1 MEQET
6 NFSKFGKSFQEDLCH
21 LILNDRPFADQM
33 FEVLDLNFLELKHL
47 RVFVERIR
55 RYRKKYGVHPTSNIM
70 HSIIRTGLDGEAE
83 SVKVRIREYYAR
95 VLAKGEIPSSSEY
108 IKDTALDFC
117 KKQKLKEALIK
128 SVDLIKSSSYDEVS
142 KVIDN
147 ALKLGSDNTLGYDY
161 LADFEKRFIK
171 KCRDPITTGWAEID
185 EIAKGGLGK
194 GELGVVVAPTGA
206 GKSMVLVHLGAQALK
221 AGKNVLHYTLELA
234 DTVVAGRYDSA
245 ITGVELKNLAVFK
258 EKIYDEVKDI
268 EGKLIVKEYPTRS
281 ASIQTIKNHI
291 DKLRRRDFVP
301 DMIIVD
307 YGDLIKPENSRK
319 DEKRHQLE
327 TIYEELRGLAQICEC
342 PVWTASQTN
351 RSGLNAEVI
360 TMESISEAFNKC
372 FVADFIFTVSRTVE
386 DKNTNTG
393 RIFIAKNRNGPD
405 GLVYPI
411 FMDTSNVKIKVL
423 NKSSESVN
431 DIIQKSSAERL
442 SNLKEKYQA
451 FKKEGGKNNGTIKSN
466 TV

>member
-1 MEQET
+1 MEQAVS
-6 NFSKFGKSFQEDLCH
+6 FSKFGKSFQEDLCH
-21 LILNDRPFADQM
+21 LVLNDRPFADQM

-47 RVFVERIR
+47 RVFIDKIAK
-55 RYRKKYGVHPTSNIM
+55 YRKKYGVHPTSNIM
-70 HSIIRTGLDGEAE
+70 HSIIRTGLDGEPE

-95 VLAKGEIPSSSEY
+95 VLAKGDIPDSSEY

-128 SVDLIKSSSYDEVS
+128 SVDLIKSSSFDEVS

-147 ALKLGSDNTLGYDY
+147 ALKLGTENSFGYEY
-161 LADFEKRFIK
+161 ITDFEKRFELK
-171 KCRDPITTGWAEID
+171 ARNPVSTGWKQID
-185 EIAKGGLGK
+185 EVAKGGLGK

-221 AGKNVLHYTLELA
+221 QGKNVLHYTLELA
-234 DTVVAGRYDSA
+234 DTIVAGRYDAA
-245 ITGVELKNLAVFK
+245 ITGVELKNLVLFK
-258 EKIYDEVKDI
+258 EKIYDEIKDL
-268 EGKLIVKEYPTRS
+268 EGKLIIKEYPTRS

-301 DMIIVD
+301 DLIILD
-307 YGDLIKPENSRK
+307 YGDLIRPENSGR

-327 TIYEELRGLAQICEC
+327 TIYEELRGMAQENEC

-372 FVADFIFTVSRTVE
+372 FVADFIFTVSRTIE

-393 RIFIAKNRNGPD
+393 RIFLAKNRNGPD
-405 GLVYPI
+405 GLIFPL

-423 NKSSESVN
+423 NQTNESIGDIMEKSSK
-431 DIIQKSSAERL
+431 DRL
-442 SNLKEKYQA
+442 DNLKQKYA
-451 FKKEGGKNNGTIKSN
+451 SFKKEQKE
-466 TV
+466 